1 MRHKVIQFINS
12 IRAGSK
18 AGSAQSQYMKG
29 NFEIALNLINKAI
42 SLDADYG
49 FNPMYL
55 SIKGKC
61 HFHLNQKKEARECLI
76 TAKERL
82 EMLLDNDDQAH
93 AQDELNRVRNYIQQ
107 CG

>member
-1 MRHKVIQFINS
+1 MIQFINS
-12 IRAGSK
+12 IRAGIK
-18 AGSAQSQYMKG
+18 AGKAQAQFMRG
-29 NFEIALNLINKAI
+29 NFENALNLINKAI

-61 HFHLNQKKEARECLI
+61 HYHLNQKSE
-76 TAKERL
+76 AKEYLVTAEERL
-82 EMLLDNDDQAH
+82 QKLMSDDDQKH
-93 AQDELNRVRNYIQQ
+93 VQDELNRVRNYIQK